1 MNDVRLHIPAA
12 AEYLDIVRLSL
23 YGIASK
29 LGFSYEDI
37 EDMKVAVS
45 EACNNAVLHGETSAT
60 LGQIQISYELGDGK
74 LTVKVKD
81 DGPGFD
87 YEAQIGH
94 SQPPVGDS
102 LSELQSG
109 GLGMYLMQALMD
121 EVTVNTDQGTEITLV
136 KYVTNERDGL

>member
-1 MNDVRLHIPAA
+1 MNVVRLHIPAA

-45 EACNNAVLHGETSAT
+45 EACNNAVLHGETSAS

-87 YEAQIGH
+87 YEAKNGRAE
-94 SQPPVGDS
+94 PPVGQS

-121 EVTVNTDQGTEITLV
+121 EVTVNTDQGTEVTLV
-136 KYVTNERDGL
+136 KYVQK

>member
-1 MNDVRLHIPAA
+1 MNVVRLHIPAA
-12 AEYLDIVRLSL
+12 AEYLDLVRLSL
-23 YGIASK
+23 YGVASK

-60 LGQIQISYELGDGK
+60 LGQIQISFELGEGK
-74 LTVKVKD
+74 LIVKVKD

-87 YEAQIGH
+87 YQ
-94 SQPPVGDS
+94 SQQEQSEPPDVRTLG
-102 LSELQSG
+102 ELQSG

-121 EVTVNTDQGTEITLV
+121 EVTVNTEQGTEVTLV
-136 KYVTNERDGL
+136 KYV